1 MIAAMN
7 LGGALIWDM
16 DTDDFRGICH
26 GTTFVLTKTI
36 IDAMNGPTNL
46 MPSPTYPC
54 TTGVTVTPTPTPT
67 TKKKMVCY
75 YGTWAVYRPGNG
87 KFDVE
92 DIDTNLCTH
101 IIYGFTGLGTDNTIQ
116 CLDPWNDLYE
126 GGGKGAL
133 YRFTGLKNKNPSM
146 KALVAIGNVVK
157 RNEQQKRILNF
168 FFLNRRMERRL

>member
-1 MIAAMN
+1 M
-7 LGGALIWDM
+7 
-16 DTDDFRGICH
+16 
-26 GTTFVLTKTI
+26 
-36 IDAMNGPTNL
+36 
-46 MPSPTYPC
+46 
-54 TTGVTVTPTPTPT
+54 
-67 TKKKMVCY
+67 
-75 YGTWAVYRPGNG
+75 YRPGNG

-157 RNEQQKRILNF
+157 RNEQQKTNTQL
-168 FFLNRRMERRL
+168 FLFKQADGTKALKSTQWLV